1 MAPLNEE
8 QLHQIRDERKEQIM
22 RAAIK
27 VFSKR
32 GIFGT
37 KMSMIAGEA
46 GVSHGLLYHYFKSK
60 DELFITLVQWSMDEA
75 RHALSDIYDV
85 PGTPLEKITLL
96 TSMILQEDDNS
107 HFMLI
112 QQARTSDGVPEEAK
126 RIIESYSIHAFVDQL
141 MPLFEAGQQAG
152 EIAAGDLRELAACYL
167 SVLSGLM
174 TLKSQEDPSYA
185 PPRAELLLRMLTNGQ
200 GK

>member
-37 KMSMIAGEA
+37 KMSMIAAEA

-126 RIIESYSIHAFVDQL
+126 QIIESYSIHAFVDQL

>member
-185 PPRAELLLRMLTNGQ
+185 PPRAELLLRMLTNGE

>member
-37 KMSMIAGEA
+37 KMSMIAAEA

>member
-27 VFSKR
+27 VFSRR

-37 KMSMIAGEA
+37 KMSMIASEA

-60 DELFITLVQWSMDEA
+60 DELFITLVQWSMEEA
-75 RHALSDIYDV
+75 RLALSEIYNV

-96 TSMILQEDDNS
+96 TSMILQEDDNT

-126 RIIESYSIHAFVDQL
+126 RIIESYSIHGFVDQL
-141 MPLFEAGQQAG
+141 MPLFEAGQDAG
-152 EIAAGDLRELAACYL
+152 EIASGDLRELAACYL

-174 TLKSQEDPSYA
+174 TLKSQEDLSFTLPK
-185 PPRAELLLRMLTNGQ
+185 AELLLRMLTNG
-200 GK
+200 

>member
-174 TLKSQEDPSYA
+174 TLRSQEDPSYA

>member
-22 RAAIK
+22 QAAIK
-27 VFSKR
+27 VFSRR

-37 KMSMIAGEA
+37 KMSMIASEA

-60 DELFITLVQWSMDEA
+60 DELFITLVQWSMEEA
-75 RHALSDIYDV
+75 RLALSEIYNV

-126 RIIESYSIHAFVDQL
+126 RIIESHSIHAFVDQL
-141 MPLFEAGQQAG
+141 MPLFEAGQDAG
-152 EIAAGDLRELAACYL
+152 EIAPGDLRELVACYL

-174 TLKSQEDPSYA
+174 TLKSQEDPSYT
-185 PPRAELLLRMLTNGQ
+185 PPKAELLLRLLTNG
-200 GK
+200 

>member
-112 QQARTSDGVPEEAK
+112 QQARTSDGVPEEAR

-174 TLKSQEDPSYA
+174 TLRSQEDPSYA

>member
-1 MAPLNEE
+1 MAPMNEE

-75 RHALSDIYDV
+75 RHTLSDIYDV
-85 PGTPLEKITLL
+85 PGT
-96 TSMILQEDDNS
+96 
-107 HFMLI
+107 
-112 QQARTSDGVPEEAK
+112 
-126 RIIESYSIHAFVDQL
+126 
-141 MPLFEAGQQAG
+141 
-152 EIAAGDLRELAACYL
+152 
-167 SVLSGLM
+167 
-174 TLKSQEDPSYA
+174 
-185 PPRAELLLRMLTNGQ
+185 LLRKLHC
-200 GK
+200 

>member
-96 TSMILQEDDNS
+96 TSIILQEDDNS

>member
-37 KMSMIAGEA
+37 KMSMIASEA

-60 DELFITLVQWSMDEA
+60 DELFITLVQWSMEEA
-75 RHALSDIYDV
+75 RLALSEIYNV

-126 RIIESYSIHAFVDQL
+126 RIIESYSIHGFVDQL
-141 MPLFEAGQQAG
+141 MPLFEAGQDAG
-152 EIAAGDLRELAACYL
+152 EIASGDLRELAACYL

-174 TLKSQEDPSYA
+174 TLKSQEDLSFTLPK
-185 PPRAELLLRMLTNGQ
+185 AELLLRMLTNG
-200 GK
+200 

>member
-174 TLKSQEDPSYA
+174 TLKSQEDPSYT

>member
-75 RHALSDIYDV
+75 RHTLSDIYDV

-141 MPLFEAGQQAG
+141 MPLFEAGQHAG

-185 PPRAELLLRMLTNGQ
+185 LPRAELLLRMLTNGQ

>member
-96 TSMILQEDDNS
+96 TSIILQEDDNS

-185 PPRAELLLRMLTNGQ
+185 PPRAELLLRMLTNGE

>member
-85 PGTPLEKITLL
+85 PGTPLERITLL

>member
-152 EIAAGDLRELAACYL
+152 EIAAGDLRELVACYL